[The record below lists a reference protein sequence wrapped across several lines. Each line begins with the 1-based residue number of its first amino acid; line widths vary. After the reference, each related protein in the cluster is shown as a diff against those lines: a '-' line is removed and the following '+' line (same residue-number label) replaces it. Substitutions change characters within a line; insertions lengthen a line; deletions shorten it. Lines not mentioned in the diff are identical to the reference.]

1 MKRVLYILGQLA
13 DEYVDW
19 LIQNG
24 KRERVTSKTE
34 LIQQGRKVDKIY
46 LVLHGNFV
54 ALLGGRNGRELAR
67 LGVGDVMGELSFLD
81 ARPPVA
87 SVVADGDAS
96 VLALDKKRLEA
107 KLASDPQFAA
117 RFYRALGQFLAT
129 RLRKQTTLLGAATL
143 DDEDDS
149 DNLEDIEIAGARF
162 DFLMKR
168 LQQL

>member
-13 DEYVDW
+13 DEDVDW
-19 LIQNG
+19 LIQTG
-24 KRERVTSKTE
+24 KRERVPAKTE
-34 LIQQGRKVDKIY
+34 LIQQGKKIDKIY
-46 LVLHGNFV
+46 LVLQGTFA
-54 ALLGGRNGRELAR
+54 ALLGGRNGRELAK

-87 SVVADGDAS
+87 SVVSTVDAS
-96 VLALDKKRLEA
+96 VLAIEKKRLEA
-107 KLASDPQFAA
+107 KLASDPAFAA

-129 RLRKQTTLLGAATL
+129 RLRKQTALLGTATL
-143 DDEDDS
+143 DDDDES

-168 LQQL
+168 LQQV